1 MKTNYYDI
9 KQIKPNKVMKFKLNP
24 RNSGRNYAKRK
35 RGKRWSKD
43 LFLFIQVANIMI
55 KIIKPVHVMV
65 GVAIY

>member
-24 RNSGRNYAKRK
+24 RDSGRNYAKRK
-35 RGKRWSKD
+35 RGKRWTKD